1 MFRRCYRRFWSGC
14 SPELGV
20 TGELGRKRI
29 FLFGGRGY
37 FVKARTLSE
46 RQQSL
51 GYLQNPLE
59 AFYGAL

>member
-1 MFRRCYRRFWSGC
+1 
-14 SPELGV
+14 V
-20 TGELGRKRI
+20 TAELGRKRI